1 MKVVTL
7 KNEDSVTVSEIF
19 RELVLKYSANDGT
32 FRFVEVDIKEKTRE
46 HPNVFYRH
54 MYLNFGSEVLIRK
67 NSETLASIA
76 SFLGSDHATAN
87 HAVKKYKD
95 EYSNTRFGFHKWY
108 IRTYEFLREETMRL
122 YTQGKVE
129 EGLASLDMKAITKEE
144 INVIEEY
151 KKSHK
156 LNQRKIAKLEDK
168 VANYSEIQMSK
179 DLENIRLRE
188 KIQELEKKL
197 ILSETNYK
205 LIKSEHSEIY
215 EKYKGKKNIKV

>member
-129 EGLASLDMKAITKEE
+129 EGLSALDMRAITKEE
-144 INVIEEY
+144 IDLIEEL
-151 KKSHK
+151 KK
-156 LNQRKIAKLEDK
+156 LNKSNEKKIKKLESTVSK
-168 VANYSEIQMSK
+168 YSEIQLSK

-188 KIQELEKKL
+188 ENEK
-197 ILSETNYK
+197 LSNQITRLKSDNN
-205 LIKSEHSEIY
+205 IIRSEHSEIY
-215 EKYKGKKNIKV
+215 KKYKSQNNIKV

>member
-215 EKYKGKKNIKV
+215 EKYKGEKNIKV

>member
-156 LNQRKIAKLEDK
+156 LDQRKIAKLENK
-168 VANYSEIQMSK
+168 VANYSEIQISK

-188 KIQELEKKL
+188 ENQKL
-197 ILSETNYK
+197 QKEITSLKTDNNVIRSEYREVYK
-205 LIKSEHSEIY
+205 
-215 EKYKGKKNIKV
+215 KYKSQNNIKV